1 MALVQG
7 LLLLFFGIG
16 LLLVVYQSLEAGWLP
31 CGPNGF
37 KGRVE
42 FSRRQQP
49 LAYWLMFSAYCAGG
63 LWCMFTGLGVLSGQI
78 EPLPLN

>member
-1 MALVQG
+1 MALFQG
-7 LLLLFFGIG
+7 FLLLFFGIG
-16 LLLVVYQSLEAGWLP
+16 LLLMVYQSLDAERLP

-49 LAYWLMFSAYCAGG
+49 LGYWLMFTVYCAGG
-63 LWCMFTGLGVLSGQI
+63 LWCLFTALSVLSGRI